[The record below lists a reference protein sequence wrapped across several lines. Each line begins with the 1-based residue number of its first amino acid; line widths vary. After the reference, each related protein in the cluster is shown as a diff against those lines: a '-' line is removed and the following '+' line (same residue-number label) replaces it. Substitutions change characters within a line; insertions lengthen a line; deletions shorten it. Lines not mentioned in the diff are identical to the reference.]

1 MVRPARTGKIARV
14 EGQDEPRWL
23 SPDEHDAWVSLSW
36 LMIKLPG
43 EIDAQLQRD
52 SGISFFEYLVLA
64 ALSMS
69 PDRSLRMSDLAQ
81 HVNGSV
87 TRLSNVAKRLEQRGW
102 MTRAPSAENGR
113 YIEATLT
120 EAGMT
125 VVEKA
130 APGHVAAVRR
140 YVFDALRPDQVTEL
154 RDIGRQIADQV
165 EHDSTG
171 TPPARRSLRRP

>member
-1 MVRPARTGKIARV
+1 MESQG
-14 EGQDEPRWL
+14 DFRWL
-23 SPDEHDAWVSLSW
+23 SPDELDAWISLSW

-52 SGISFFEYLVLA
+52 GGISFFEYLVLS

-69 PDRSLRMSDLAQ
+69 PGRRLGMSDLAQ

-102 MTRAPSAENGR
+102 LTRAPKADNAR
-113 YIEATLT
+113 YVEATLT
-120 EAGMT
+120 DEGLA
-125 VVEKA
+125 VVEKV

-140 YVFDALRPDQVTEL
+140 YVFDALTPDQVAGL
-154 RDIGRQIADQV
+154 RDIGRRIAHQV
-165 EHDSTG
+165 EREHPG
-171 TPPARRSLRRP
+171 MPAPGRDLRQL

>member
-1 MVRPARTGKIARV
+1 V
-14 EGQDEPRWL
+14 EGQGESQWL
-23 SPDEHDAWVSLSW
+23 SPDERDAWISLSW

-69 PDRSLRMSDLAQ
+69 PDRCLRMSDLAQ

-102 MTRAPSAENGR
+102 MSRAPSAENGR

-120 EAGMT
+120 EAGRA

-140 YVFDALRPDQVTEL
+140 YVFEALRPDQVTEL
-154 RDIGRQIADQV
+154 RDIGRQIANQV
-165 EHDSTG
+165 EGEHTG
-171 TPPARRSLRRP
+171 TPHTGRTLRPL

>member
-1 MVRPARTGKIARV
+1 MGRIARV
-14 EGQDEPRWL
+14 EGQGEPRWL
-23 SPDEHDAWVSLSW
+23 SPDERDAWISLSW

-69 PDRSLRMSDLAQ
+69 PDRCLRMSDLAQ

-87 TRLSNVAKRLEQRGW
+87 SRLSNVAKRLEQRGW
-102 MTRAPSAENGR
+102 MRRAPSAENGR

-120 EAGMT
+120 EAGMA

-140 YVFDALRPDQVTEL
+140 YVFDALSPDQVTGL
-154 RDIGRQIADQV
+154 RDIGRQIANQV
-165 EHDSTG
+165 EGGHAGMLG
-171 TPPARRSLRRP
+171 TDRPLRRL

>member
-1 MVRPARTGKIARV
+1 MGKIARV
-14 EGQDEPRWL
+14 EGQGEPRWL
-23 SPDEHDAWVSLSW
+23 SPDERDAWISLSW

-69 PDRSLRMSDLAQ
+69 PDRCLRMSDLAQ

-102 MTRAPSAENGR
+102 IRRAPCAENGR
-113 YIEATLT
+113 YIEASLT
-120 EAGMT
+120 EAGMA
-125 VVEKA
+125 VVKQA

-140 YVFDALRPDQVTEL
+140 YVFDALGPDQVTAL

-165 EHDSTG
+165 DGEHAG
-171 TPPARRSLRRP
+171 IPPSGRTLRPL

>member
-1 MVRPARTGKIARV
+1 MGRIACV
-14 EGQDEPRWL
+14 EGQGEPQWL
-23 SPDEHDAWVSLSW
+23 SPDERDAWISLSW

-69 PDRSLRMSDLAQ
+69 SDRCLRMSELAQ

-102 MTRAPSAENGR
+102 IRRAPSAENGR
-113 YIEATLT
+113 YIEASLT
-120 EAGMT
+120 EAGMA
-125 VVEKA
+125 VVKQA
-130 APGHVAAVRR
+130 APGHVAAVRQ

-154 RDIGRQIADQV
+154 RDIGRQIAEQV
-165 EHDSTG
+165 DGEHSAMPSTG
-171 TPPARRSLRRP
+171 RTLRGL